1 MKERKHMRELKI
13 DPKLQTLFK
22 PLPKEELEELREKLI
37 KKYDGTPL
45 YVWKKNIIVDG
56 HNRYPILKE
65 NSIDFNIENV
75 EDFLGK
81 NCTRSDV
88 MQWMVSHQQARR
100 NLTPGEL
107 IYANS
112 MVADEIAL
120 ENKEKVSKA
129 ISESNKNRNSN
140 SVQMDANEIKT
151 RDRSTNTREQV
162 AKMSG
167 VGAGTVARYD
177 AVMKSDNEELKKKVQ
192 TGEVKIGTAYRE
204 IKDKEKNPVKN
215 KEVNSYKEI
224 THQYSGTQ
232 NSGHFGEYCESAKTT
247 DKTFTEEDVI
257 KAYEDTKTLKN
268 ALDMLN
274 IKDEFNTFGEDVNE
288 RLNTYKNRL
297 FNIYHIQ
304 EKISETEK
312 QYAIN
317 VLNNLITNINEII
330 NTIKGEKNYGKETI
344 N

>member
-1 MKERKHMRELKI
+1 MKELKI
-13 DPKLQTLFK
+13 DPKLQALFK

-37 KKYDGTPL
+37 TKYDGTPL
-45 YVWKKNIIVDG
+45 YVWKKDIIVDG

-120 ENKEKVSKA
+120 ENKGRQLKGTYKSH
-129 ISESNKNRNSN
+129 ESRKDGC
-140 SVQMDANEIKT
+140 VQMDTTKDNI

-167 VGAGTVARYD
+167 VGTGTVARYD
-177 AVMKSDNEELKKKVQ
+177 AVMKSGDEDLKKKVQ

-204 IKDKEKNPVKN
+204 IKKKEKSNS
-215 KEVNSYKEI
+215 VNGEDSYRNI
-224 THQYSGTQ
+224 TNRYAGTQ
-232 NSGHFGEYCESAKTT
+232 SSGHFGEYFDSEKTT
-247 DKTFTEEDVI
+247 NKSFSEQDVVN
-257 KAYEDTKTLKN
+257 AYKDTKTLKN

-274 IKDEFNTFGEDVNE
+274 ITDEFDTF
-288 RLNTYKNRL
+288 K
-297 FNIYHIQ
+297 
-304 EKISETEK
+304 TE
-312 QYAIN
+312 I
-317 VLNNLITNINEII
+317 VEII
-330 NTIKGEKNYGKETI
+330 NTYRNRLFSIYRIQDKISDKEKEFAISTMQELIEDINKIIKQIKGE
-344 N
+344 

>member
-1 MKERKHMRELKI
+1 MRELKI
-13 DPKLQTLFK
+13 DPKLQVLFK

-37 KKYDGTPL
+37 TKYDGTPL
-45 YVWKKNIIVDG
+45 YVWKKDIIVDG

-120 ENKEKVSKA
+120 ENKERISKA
-129 ISESNKNRNSN
+129 VSESNRNRILKSN
-140 SVQMDANEIKT
+140 SVQMDGNEIKNKKSHISPT
-151 RDRSTNTREQV
+151 HTREQV

-204 IKDKEKNPVKN
+204 IKGKEKTPIKP
-215 KEVNSYKEI
+215 KEVNTYKDI

-232 NSGHFGEYCESAKTT
+232 SSGHFGEYCESEKTT
-247 DKTFTEEDVI
+247 DKTFTQADVI

-312 QYAIN
+312 EYAID
-317 VLNNLITNINEII
+317 VLSNLITNINEII